1 MQGSAPPIFIVW
13 EWWEIEKK
21 NNQLIIHSFL
31 VKFQLIRENELIDIS
46 ARLSTITYQVL
57 WSWIISFLL
66 GIVVYFAT
74 YFYEHLHTISHIFV
88 FYFLTAFKR
97 RRVFT
102 YKKVE
107 RLFLFGYWM
116 LTFFQVYPRCSQQND
131 IRIIM
136 LSLIFYNMIVL
147 VIYSA
152 RLLRCFDIL
161 WNDSRFWQL
170 LSYSFPFKRKFHL
183 AITLFYHV
191 VKFKLYM
198 YAIITFLDLGKK
210 YII

>member
-1 MQGSAPPIFIVW
+1 MLFILQPIFMSIS
-13 EWWEIEKK
+13 IQFPIFLCFISK
-21 NNQLIIHSFL
+21 SFL
-31 VKFQLIRENELIDIS
+31 NADVRWLIK
-46 ARLSTITYQVL
+46 RLKDFFCLVIEC
-57 WSWIISFLL
+57 WCSFKYIQ
-66 GIVVYFAT
+66 G
-74 YFYEHLHTISHIFV
+74 
-88 FYFLTAFKR
+88 
-97 RRVFT
+97 
-102 YKKVE
+102 
-107 RLFLFGYWM
+107 
-116 LTFFQVYPRCSQQND
+116 CSQQNG
-131 IRIIM
+131 IRIMM
-136 LSLIFYNMIVL
+136 LYLTLSNMIVL

-161 WNDSRFWQL
+161 WNDWRFWQL

>member
-1 MQGSAPPIFIVW
+1 MVRDR
-13 EWWEIEKK
+13 EK

-74 YFYEHLHTISHIFV
+74 YFYEHLHTISHISV
-88 FYFLTAFKR
+88 FSKSFLNADVRWLIKRLKDFFCLAIECWCSFKYIQGAHNKMALASWCYLWSSIIWLRYLSIQLAFWG
-97 RRVFT
+97 V
-102 YKKVE
+102 
-107 RLFLFGYWM
+107 
-116 LTFFQVYPRCSQQND
+116 
-131 IRIIM
+131 
-136 LSLIFYNMIVL
+136 LIFFKNQRI
-147 VIYSA
+147 
-152 RLLRCFDIL
+152 
-161 WNDSRFWQL
+161 WQL